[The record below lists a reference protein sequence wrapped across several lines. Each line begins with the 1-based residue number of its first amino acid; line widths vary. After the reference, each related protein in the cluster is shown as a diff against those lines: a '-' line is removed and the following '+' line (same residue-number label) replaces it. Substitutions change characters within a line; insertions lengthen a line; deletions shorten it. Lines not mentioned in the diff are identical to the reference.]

1 MMRALFAG
9 VSGLR
14 NHLTRMDV
22 IGNNIANVNTV
33 AFKSSRV
40 TFKEAF
46 AQLLQGASK
55 PPGDQGGI
63 NPIQVGLGMSIGS
76 IDQNFTQGN
85 LESTGQ
91 NTDLAIQGDGFFVC
105 SDGRRRYFTRS
116 GNFQLDADGRLV
128 APTNGFIVQGRTA
141 DAAGLLSSGARVAD
155 IVLPF
160 GQKSPAKASSELTFS
175 GNLDSRATPLGTIL
189 QTRGMFAIEQ
199 STSDSDVNGL
209 FAKPAVGTGR
219 QILGLT
225 QGAVVTVSDG
235 THNKTFTY
243 VTDDTASGNTQFNS
257 IQDLVDEINYFFST
271 GSAYAGSFDSMVAAL
286 SATGAITVTSQTP
299 AAAARTVRSAVMNT
313 AGPVPAVAGDLLAAL
328 TGVADGDI
336 LTISGT
342 RADGSTVTLSH
353 TVVGATDTV
362 ATLLAKLNNTTDG
375 FGKTGTQTATA
386 TIAAGRIVVTDDAN
400 RFSQLA
406 LSITSNAAGVS
417 DLDQHSLT
425 VSVGGSPGAITVS
438 LDSSNSTLDMALNA
452 ANSTLLAAANFST
465 TDAFSHVALGTDLLT
480 DLRNEDGTN
489 LGLAAGNITITGK
502 VGGVQSTLTQAVVG
516 TTYGTLLT
524 AINSAFDLSNADRAA
539 VNASTGALVI
549 NGDGGTARALTVVN
563 ISAGVAAFDAIF
575 DSTPGNYSELQVAT
589 DSTHTASISVYDA
602 MGNDHTI
609 SMTFTKDPTAVNR
622 WTWQAEATE
631 PAQVTSGYTGAVTF
645 DALGRLEMFAYD
657 GGATSFQFNPNTG
670 ATSPVDIELNPGAL
684 GSILGLSQFASA
696 STAVASGQDGY
707 PMGNLQDV
715 SIDAT
720 GVITGFFTN
729 GVSQTLAQIS
739 LASFNN
745 PTGLLRRGDNMYEI
759 SGNSGN
765 PVLGFAGTSNQSSI
779 TSGALESSNVDL
791 AAEFTNMII
800 AQRGFQA
807 NSRVITTSD
816 EMLQE
821 LVNLK
826 R

>member
-46 AQLLQGASK
+46 AQLLQGASR

-76 IDQNFTQGN
+76 VDQNFTQGN
-85 LESTGQ
+85 LETTGQ
-91 NTDLAIQGDGFFVC
+91 STDLAIQGDGFFVC

-128 APTNGFIVQGRTA
+128 APQNGFIVQGRTA
-141 DAAGLLSSGARVAD
+141 DAQGTLSSGATVGD
-155 IVLPF
+155 ILLPF
-160 GQKSPAKASSELTFS
+160 GQKSPAKASSEISFA
-175 GNLDSRATPLGTIL
+175 GNLDSRALPLGTIL
-189 QTRGMFAIEQ
+189 QTQGMVFAIER
-199 STSDSDVNGL
+199 STSGSNVNGL
-209 FAKPAVGTGR
+209 YANGYADA
-219 QILGLT
+219 QILGMT
-225 QGAVVTVSDG
+225 AGSTTVTISDG
-235 THNKTFTY
+235 TTERTFTY
-243 VTDDTASGNTQFNS
+243 VAADTGPSDLAFHSM
-257 IQDLVDEINYFFST
+257 QDLVNEIN
-271 GSAYAGSFDSMVAAL
+271 SAYATMTATL
-286 SATGAITVTSQTP
+286 NATGAITVHND
-299 AAAARTVRSAVMNT
+299 SA
-313 AGPVPAVAGDLLAAL
+313 
-328 TGVADGDI
+328 
-336 LTISGT
+336 
-342 RADGSTVTLSH
+342 
-353 TVVGATDTV
+353 
-362 ATLLAKLNNTTDG
+362 
-375 FGKTGTQTATA
+375 
-386 TIAAGRIVVTDDAN
+386 
-400 RFSQLA
+400 
-406 LSITSNAAGVS
+406 
-417 DLDQHSLT
+417 
-425 VSVGGSPGAITVS
+425 GAITVDLGS
-438 LDSSNSTLDMALNA
+438 TNSTLAMALSA
-452 ANSTLLAAANFST
+452 ANGALIAAATST
-465 TDAFSHVALGTDLLT
+465 ATDQFSHVAQATDLLT
-480 DLRNEDGTN
+480 DLRNGFGTS
-489 LGLAAGNITITGK
+489 LGLTAADSILIDGNE
-502 VGGVQSTLTQAVVG
+502 GGTAATQ
-516 TTYGTLLT
+516 GTLAVAGASTYRDFLT
-524 AINSAFDLSNADRAA
+524 AINSTFGLSNSERA
-539 VNASTGALVI
+539 VVSPSTGALVI
-549 NGDGGTARALTVVN
+549 NGDGGTVNALTAVN
-563 ISAGVAAFDAIF
+563 VRVSGGARTNFDAIF
-575 DSTPGNYSELQVAT
+575 DSRPGNYTPLQAAT

-609 SMTFTKDPTAVNR
+609 SMTFTKDPTALNR
-622 WTWQAEATE
+622 WTWQATVPE
-631 PAQVTSGYTGAVTF
+631 PAVVTGGDTGAVTF
-645 DALGRLEMFAYD
+645 DSLGRLETFTYD
-657 GGATSFQFNPNTG
+657 GGNTSFQFDPNTG
-670 ATSPVDIELNPGAL
+670 ASSPVDMRFNSGAI
-684 GSILGLSQFASA
+684 GGITGLSQFASA

-707 PMGNLQDV
+707 PMGNLQDI
-715 SIDAT
+715 SIDST

-745 PTGLLRRGDNMYEI
+745 PTGLLRRGDNMYAT
-759 SGNSGN
+759 SGNSGE

>member
-141 DAAGLLSSGARVAD
+141 DATGALSSGARVAD

-189 QTRGMFAIEQ
+189 QTRGMFAIEKN
-199 STSDSDVNGL
+199 TSDSDVNGL

-235 THNKTFTY
+235 THDKTFTY
-243 VTDDTASGNTQFNS
+243 VTDDTAIGNTQFNS

-299 AAAARTVRSAVMNT
+299 VAAPRTLTSAVMNNDV
-313 AGPVPAVAGDLLAAL
+313 VPGVAVGGTLLQDL
-328 TGVADGDI
+328 TGCAIGDV

-342 RADGSTVTLSH
+342 RADGSAVTLSH
-353 TVVGATDTV
+353 TVLAADTV
-362 ATLLAKLNNTTDG
+362 TTLLAKLNNTTDG

-386 TIAAGRIVVTDDAN
+386 TIAAGKIVVTDDAN
-400 RFSQLA
+400 RFSELA
-406 LSITSNAAGVS
+406 LSITSSAGGS

-438 LDSSNSTLDMALNA
+438 LDSSNSTFDTALNA
-452 ANSTLLAAANFST
+452 ANSTLLAAADFST
-465 TDAFSHVALGTDLLT
+465 TDAFSHVALATDLLT
-480 DLRNEDGTN
+480 DLRNEDGVN

-502 VGGVQSTLTQAVVG
+502 VGGVQSTLTQAVAG

-524 AINSAFDLSNADRAA
+524 AINSAFDLSNTDRAA

-549 NGDGGTARALTVVN
+549 NGDGGTARALTVVD

-622 WTWQAEATE
+622 WTWRAEATE

-684 GSILGLSQFASA
+684 GGILGLSQFASA

>member
-76 IDQNFTQGN
+76 IDQNFSQGN

-141 DAAGLLSSGARVAD
+141 DAAGALSSGAPVGD
-155 IVLPF
+155 VILPF
-160 GQKSPAKASSELTFS
+160 GQKSPAKPSSEVSFA

-189 QTRGMFAIEQ
+189 QTRGMVFATEL
-199 STSDSDVNGL
+199 TGTSDVNGL
-209 FAKPAVGTGR
+209 CAENIGQIVGMTPG
-219 QILGLT
+219 
-225 QGAVVTVSDG
+225 
-235 THNKTFTY
+235 
-243 VTDDTASGNTQFNS
+243 GN
-257 IQDLVDEINYFFST
+257 
-271 GSAYAGSFDSMVAAL
+271 
-286 SATGAITVTSQTP
+286 
-299 AAAARTVRSAVMNT
+299 
-313 AGPVPAVAGDLLAAL
+313 
-328 TGVADGDI
+328 
-336 LTISGT
+336 
-342 RADGSTVTLSH
+342 STVTVRDGTLTGGVPNEVVLEYVTADTGGANDGKFHSLSDLVNELNH
-353 TVVGATDTV
+353 AGSGTHLNSFTALMV
-362 ATLLAKLNNTTDG
+362 AGQITI
-375 FGKTGTQTATA
+375 TATA
-386 TIAAGRIVVTDDAN
+386 AITLTIDSSNATLQSALGARGVALDTNGATPAPLTLNTALFAHVATEADALTQLWNEDGVPLGLGAADVITVAGNLGTNSVSTALTVGALTYG
-400 RFSQLA
+400 SLLA
-406 LSITSNAAGVS
+406 LINSSTGFDISNAA
-417 DLDQHSLT
+417 D
-425 VSVGGSPGAITVS
+425 GAVI
-438 LDSSNSTLDMALNA
+438 D
-452 ANSTLLAAANFST
+452 
-465 TDAFSHVALGTDLLT
+465 
-480 DLRNEDGTN
+480 E
-489 LGLAAGNITITGK
+489 
-502 VGGVQSTLTQAVVG
+502 
-516 TTYGTLLT
+516 
-524 AINSAFDLSNADRAA
+524 
-539 VNASTGALVI
+539 STGALAI
-549 NGDGGTARALTVVN
+549 HGDGGTANAITAVN
-563 ISAGVAAFDAIF
+563 ITAGTPGAAEFDAIF
-575 DSTPGNYSELQVAT
+575 GSGGYTSLQTAT
-589 DSTHTASISVYDA
+589 DATHTASISVYDT

-609 SMTFTKDPTAVNR
+609 SMTFTKDARELNR
-622 WTWQAEATE
+622 WTWSATVPE
-631 PAQVTSGYTGAVTF
+631 PALVAGGDSGAVTF
-645 DALGRLEMFAYD
+645 DSEGRIATFTYE
-657 GGATSFQFNPNTG
+657 GSATSFQFNPNTG
-670 ATSPVDIELNPGAL
+670 ATTPVDIAFNPGDI

-707 PMGNLQDV
+707 PMGNLQDI
-715 SIDAT
+715 SIDNM

-729 GVSQTLAQIS
+729 GVSQTIAQIS

-745 PTGLLRRGDNMYEI
+745 PTGLLRRGDNMYEV